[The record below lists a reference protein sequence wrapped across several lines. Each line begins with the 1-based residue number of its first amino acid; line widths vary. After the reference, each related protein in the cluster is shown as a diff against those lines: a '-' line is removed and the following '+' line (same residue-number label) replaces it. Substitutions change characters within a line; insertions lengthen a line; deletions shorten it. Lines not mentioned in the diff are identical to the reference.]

1 MSYIAHS
8 LELDC
13 GILIEVCSNPSNQFG
28 THHSEKELHIPQLPS
43 FLSCFPAPASPW
55 IYSVFT
61 NLPVPDLFYNCMNNM
76 WSSGNAFLFS
86 VHVSFKTQ
94 PHSHLSATDTHE
106 GTVWMFHKDL
116 HSMRLLYAFVP
127 SLDRCTTP
135 WCTQYFWECH
145 TPVAISLF
153 YPAASQ
159 THVYKVVSCFPT
171 VPQTHVYKIAS
182 RFFLSTHNIPH
193 DLLILANNKMI
204 CLK

>member
-55 IYSVFT
+55 IYSVFI

-127 SLDRCTTP
+127 SLDSMH
-135 WCTQYFWECH
+135 H
-145 TPVAISLF
+145 TLVHSVFLRMSHTSSHLPVL
-153 YPAASQ
+153 
-159 THVYKVVSCFPT
+159 SCC
-171 VPQTHVYKIAS
+171 
-182 RFFLSTHNIPH
+182 IPNSC
-193 DLLILANNKMI
+193 I
-204 CLK
+204 